1 MTGATVDTPRRIAV
15 VPAYNEEPT
24 VRDVLGKLYTYVDE
38 LVVVDDGST
47 DATRSE
53 IERFLPEHPN
63 ARMLVHEVNQGMSE
77 AYYLAF
83 TDLRQRLERG
93 ELDADDLILPHAI
106 SALHRITADVY
117 GFGIRMS
124 TGANL
129 PSRPVTAE
137 QVLTS
142 PDNLVFSC
150 SPFRRTVWEA
160 NRIAD
165 MDMEDWWYWIR
176 AAHAGFTFTASRGV
190 DYIYRVHD
198 QNRSNEYDAEQQR
211 DKVRRMRQ
219 DLLA

>member
-1 MTGATVDTPRRIAV
+1 MSVGV
-15 VPAYNEEPT
+15 VTSAYT
-24 VRDVLGKLYTYVDE
+24 RDYQ
-38 LVVVDDGST
+38 
-47 DATRSE
+47 
-53 IERFLPEHPN
+53 RFLPQWAASVAHLRTAPDQVTIAHHDIDPGVRDEVDALLTVTWVPIPERPQVLAACTNTAIEHTPTTWI
-63 ARMLVHEVNQGMSE
+63 VK
-77 AYYLAF
+77 
-83 TDLRQRLERG
+83 
-93 ELDADDLILPHAI
+93 LDADDLILPHAI

-117 GFGIRMS
+117 GFGLRMS